1 MDTGTLQ
8 SDDVPLHPVCPGRFG
23 TFIIFLNRRL
33 PGAYKLRGIRKHR
46 LLSAAAHMNGK
57 CYGRACTLCSRIR
70 DSCNGNG
77 SFLYARHIIVGVG
90 ELVILAVH
98 PTGHFYFSVALLGPG
113 DQGLGRLLRGINDRQ
128 GRLLPYLD
136 RQLIFSGFQFFN
148 GMFPVKSHIVSCGNK
163 VISILHR
170 CGDRYRSRIMA
181 DDSILISTPPLSY
194 CFIAA
199 APLYV
204 MDIACI
210 CRSDGQGRI
219 QYILLKSLIVIAV
232 SKGIIQPVQREGFRK
247 IQLHAFYRDICRFH
261 MDRVRF
267 PLAVCYYQIAFSGF
281 GKFNIRT
288 AVVDRN
294 LHPVI
299 ALNLIIRSGKADKFI
314 CPLVFSGNCKFYGRA
329 AFQCPV
335 AFVLYSLTIDIHL
348 KLLYLIGDGLQ
359 LKTEQDKIIGTGQIG
374 RLGAL

>member
-1 MDTGTLQ
+1 
-8 SDDVPLHPVCPGRFG
+8 
-23 TFIIFLNRRL
+23 
-33 PGAYKLRGIRKHR
+33 
-46 LLSAAAHMNGK
+46 MNGK
-57 CYGRACTLCSRIR
+57 CHGRACTLGSRSR
-70 DSCNGNG
+70 GSCNGNG
-77 SFLYARHIIVGVG
+77 SFLYARHIIVGIG
-90 ELVILAVH
+90 EPVVLAVH
-98 PTGHFYFSVALLGPG
+98 PAGHFYFSVALLGPG
-113 DQGLGRLLRGINDRQ
+113 DQGLGRLLRGINDGQ
-128 GRLLPYLD
+128 GCLLPYLD
-136 RQLIFSGFQFFN
+136 RQLVFPGFQFFN
-148 GMFPVKSHIVSCGNK
+148 GMLPVKSHIVTCGNG
-163 VISILHR
+163 ILSILHG
-170 CGDRYRSRIMA
+170 CGNRYRSRIMA
-181 DDSILISTPPLSY
+181 DDSILKSIPPLSY

-199 APLYV
+199 APVYV

-219 QYILLKSLIVIAV
+219 QYILLKSLIVIAI

-247 IQLHAFYRDICRFH
+247 LQLHAFYRDICRFH

-267 PLAVCYYQIAFSGF
+267 PLAVCYYQIAFSGL

-299 ALNLIIRSGKADKFI
+299 ALDLIIRSGKADKFF

-329 AFQCPV
+329 AFQYPFASV
-335 AFVLYSLTIDIHL
+335 SYSLIIDIHPE
-348 KLLYLIGDGLQ
+348 LLYLIGDGLQ